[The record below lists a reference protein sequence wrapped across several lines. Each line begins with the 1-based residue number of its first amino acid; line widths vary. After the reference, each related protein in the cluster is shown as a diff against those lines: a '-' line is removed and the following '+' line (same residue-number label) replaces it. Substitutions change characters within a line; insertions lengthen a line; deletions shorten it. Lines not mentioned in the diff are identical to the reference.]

1 MKPNLIFVLLDGSR
15 WDRIHTSKEFS
26 NLIKSGT
33 FMNNVSTAFPYT
45 FGALNVI
52 LTGLYGKEN
61 GVDGY
66 YRVKDLK
73 DDVDFLPEILH
84 NAKYYTVK
92 SLIHEK
98 VLSDRGFDEK
108 IVDNE
113 FEDDQIKQHTDL
125 LKKLFQKNQP
135 FFCFL
140 QSAMIH
146 TETVSKV
153 LKKFDWDDQ
162 NFYDQKN
169 KNMEIYDKAFHHTG
183 IYANKIFQTVLEANQ
198 LDNTLIIFFT
208 DHGTGIGERFG
219 ERNYGSFTFEETIR
233 TFCLFVGFGIKNNQT
248 YAGNLANIDLFSTIL
263 KILNLQSSNKSPGI
277 DHSTYLLHGS
287 PLPSTTP
294 TFSETGALHG
304 PFPSPEKSNVFCI
317 KSDHMKLIY
326 YKSEKKWELFN
337 LKNDPNETK
346 NIYGQEIEQEKI
358 LKKQLLDWITR

>member
-135 FFCFL
+135 FFF
-140 QSAMIH
+140 
-146 TETVSKV
+146 
-153 LKKFDWDDQ
+153 
-162 NFYDQKN
+162 FY
-169 KNMEIYDKAFHHTG
+169 
-183 IYANKIFQTVLEANQ
+183 NQ
-198 LDNTLIIFFT
+198 
-208 DHGTGIGERFG
+208 
-219 ERNYGSFTFEETIR
+219 
-233 TFCLFVGFGIKNNQT
+233 Q
-248 YAGNLANIDLFSTIL
+248 
-263 KILNLQSSNKSPGI
+263 
-277 DHSTYLLHGS
+277 
-287 PLPSTTP
+287 
-294 TFSETGALHG
+294 
-304 PFPSPEKSNVFCI
+304 
-317 KSDHMKLIY
+317 
-326 YKSEKKWELFN
+326 
-337 LKNDPNETK
+337 
-346 NIYGQEIEQEKI
+346 
-358 LKKQLLDWITR
+358 

>member
-113 FEDDQIKQHTDL
+113 FEDDQIKQHTCL
-125 LKKLFQKNQP
+125 LY
-135 FFCFL
+135 
-140 QSAMIH
+140 
-146 TETVSKV
+146 T
-153 LKKFDWDDQ
+153 
-162 NFYDQKN
+162 
-169 KNMEIYDKAFHHTG
+169 
-183 IYANKIFQTVLEANQ
+183 
-198 LDNTLIIFFT
+198 
-208 DHGTGIGERFG
+208 
-219 ERNYGSFTFEETIR
+219 
-233 TFCLFVGFGIKNNQT
+233 
-248 YAGNLANIDLFSTIL
+248 
-263 KILNLQSSNKSPGI
+263 
-277 DHSTYLLHGS
+277 
-287 PLPSTTP
+287 
-294 TFSETGALHG
+294 
-304 PFPSPEKSNVFCI
+304 
-317 KSDHMKLIY
+317 SDAAD
-326 YKSEKKWELFN
+326 E
-337 LKNDPNETK
+337 
-346 NIYGQEIEQEKI
+346 
-358 LKKQLLDWITR
+358 